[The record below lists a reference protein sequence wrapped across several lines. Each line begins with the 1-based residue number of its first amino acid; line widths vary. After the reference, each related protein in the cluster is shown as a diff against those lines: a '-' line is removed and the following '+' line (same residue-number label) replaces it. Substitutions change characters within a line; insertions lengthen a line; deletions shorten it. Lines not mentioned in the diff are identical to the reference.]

1 MSRRHPKP
9 SPKMVSSPASSELSS
24 FSASPSPPAESI
36 IPIKRS
42 ASTAFKTDGAADDD
56 ATEEAP
62 QSPESI
68 AVSDISSDTSG
79 SVPGT
84 PREDDEHGEQVTLCK
99 WEGCE
104 KDMGNMDDLVKHIH
118 DDHIGTRR
126 AKYACEWDDCTRKG
140 MAHASGYALKAHM
153 RSHTREKPFYCTL
166 PECDRSFTRSDALAK
181 HMRTVHETEALR
193 PSDPIPKSHP
203 NHPLNISAHLH
214 DHIDHD
220 KDGYS
225 SLSPSPQPPSDEDDD
240 ITASGAGLGAN
251 GVANGKEKRREDI
264 NYYGPEDGFDA
275 DESKLPPSELYRLL
289 RRKLLWA
296 QEEAAELEVEKRMLE
311 EKRRQAWV
319 KKEMLLE
326 KVIDTDMGPEDAKL
340 VKATDEEAPK

>member
-1 MSRRHPKP
+1 MTRRHTK
-9 SPKMVSSPASSELSS
+9 SKMASSPASSELSS

-36 IPIKRS
+36 LPIKRT
-42 ASTAFKTDGAADDD
+42 ASTAFKGESAVDDD

-62 QSPESI
+62 HSPESI
-68 AVSDISSDTSG
+68 AVSDVSSDTSG

-84 PREDDEHGEQVTLCK
+84 PREDDEHGEQVTVCR

-104 KDMGNMDDLVKHIH
+104 KDMGNMDDLVRHIH
-118 DDHIGTRR
+118 DEHIGTRR

-214 DHIDHD
+214 DHMEHGKEDE
-220 KDGYS
+220 YS
-225 SLSPSPQPPSDEDDD
+225 SLSPSPVPPSDEDDD
-240 ITASGAGLGAN
+240 AGTGSTGGQN
-251 GVANGKEKRREDI
+251 GIQNGKEKKPKEEV
-264 NYYGPEDGFDA
+264 NYYEPEDGFDI
-275 DESKLPPSELYRLL
+275 DESKLPPADLYRLL
-289 RRKLLWA
+289 RRKLAWA
-296 QEEAAELEVEKRMLE
+296 QEEAVELEAEKKMLE

-326 KVIDTDMGPEDAKL
+326 KVIENDLGEDAKH
-340 VKATDEEAPK
+340 VMAHDEEAR

>member
-1 MSRRHPKP
+1 MA
-9 SPKMVSSPASSELSS
+9 SSPASSELSS
-24 FSASPSPPAESI
+24 FSASPSPPPESV
-36 IPIKRS
+36 IPVKRS
-42 ASTAFKTDGAADDD
+42 ASTAFKGDGAQYDDV
-56 ATEEAP
+56 AEGASRAHEP
-62 QSPESI
+62 I

-84 PREDDEHGEQVTLCK
+84 PREDDEHGEQVTICR
-99 WEGCE
+99 WEGCD
-104 KDMGNMDDLVKHIH
+104 KDLGNMDDLVKHIH
-118 DDHIGTRR
+118 DEHIGTRR

-140 MAHASGYALKAHM
+140 MSHASGYALKAHM

-220 KDGYS
+220 KDDAYS
-225 SLSPSPQPPSDEDDD
+225 SLSPSPQPPSDEDED
-240 ITASGAGLGAN
+240 SGGGGSAAGGTN
-251 GVANGKEKRREDI
+251 GVAPNGKEKKPRDEV
-264 NYYGPEDGFDA
+264 NYYEPEDGFDP
-275 DESKLPPSELYRLL
+275 DEAKLPPAELYRLL
-289 RRKLLWA
+289 RRKLAWA
-296 QEEAAELEVEKRMLE
+296 QEDMTDLEADKKQLE

-326 KVIDTDMGPEDAKL
+326 KVIELDLGTDARHVVAM
-340 VKATDEEAPK
+340 DEEALR

>member
-1 MSRRHPKP
+1 MSRRHHRS
-9 SPKMVSSPASSELSS
+9 SPKMASSPASSELSS

-36 IPIKRS
+36 LPVKRTAS
-42 ASTAFKTDGAADDD
+42 AAFKDGADDD

-62 QSPESI
+62 NSPESI
-68 AVSDISSDTSG
+68 AISDISSDTSG

-84 PREDDEHGEQVTLCK
+84 PREDDEHGEQVTVCR

-118 DDHIGTRR
+118 DEHIGTRR

-214 DHIDHD
+214 DHIEHD
-220 KDGYS
+220 KDEYS
-225 SLSPSPQPPSDEDDD
+225 SSSPSPQPPDSDEEED
-240 ITASGAGLGAN
+240 GPN
-251 GVANGKEKRREDI
+251 GTLANGKEKKQKEDV
-264 NYYGPEDGFDA
+264 NYYEPEDGFDV
-275 DESKLPPSELYRLL
+275 DEAKLPPSELYRLL
-289 RRKLLWA
+289 RRKLAWA
-296 QEEAAELEVEKRMLE
+296 QEETAELEAEKKMLE

-326 KVIDTDMGPEDAKL
+326 KVLESELGDEAKAVTAL
-340 VKATDEEAPK
+340 DEEAPR

>member
-1 MSRRHPKP
+1 MA
-9 SPKMVSSPASSELSS
+9 SSPPSSELSS
-24 FSASPSPPAESI
+24 FSASPSPPADSI
-36 IPIKRS
+36 IPVKRS
-42 ASTAFKTDGAADDD
+42 ASTAFKGDGDGAADDD

-62 QSPESI
+62 RSPSSI

-84 PREDDEHGEQVTLCK
+84 PREDDEHGEQVTVCR
-99 WEGCE
+99 WEGCD
-104 KDMGNMDDLVKHIH
+104 KDLGNMDDLVKHIH
-118 DDHIGTRR
+118 DEHIGTRR

-140 MAHASGYALKAHM
+140 MSHASGYALKAHM

-203 NHPLNISAHLH
+203 NHPLNLSAHLH

-220 KDGYS
+220 KDDEYS
-225 SLSPSPQPPSDEDDD
+225 SLSPSPQPLSDEEDDGGG
-240 ITASGAGLGAN
+240 IGSNGLSGSS
-251 GVANGKEKRREDI
+251 KEKGAL
-264 NYYGPEDGFDA
+264 YYDPEDGFDP
-275 DESKLPPSELYRLL
+275 DEAKLPPTELYKLL
-289 RRKLLWA
+289 RRKLVWA
-296 QEEAAELEVEKRMLE
+296 QEETSLLETQKKKLE

-326 KVIDTDMGPEDAKL
+326 QVIGMQLGDAAKQA
-340 VKATDEEAPK
+340 VTGDVETPR

>member
-1 MSRRHPKP
+1 MTRRHTK
-9 SPKMVSSPASSELSS
+9 PKMASSPASSELSS

-36 IPIKRS
+36 LPVKRT
-42 ASTAFKTDGAADDD
+42 ASTAFKGDSAVDDD

-62 QSPESI
+62 HSPESI
-68 AVSDISSDTSG
+68 AVSDVSSDTSG

-84 PREDDEHGEQVTLCK
+84 PREDDEHGEQVTVCR

-104 KDMGNMDDLVKHIH
+104 KDMGNMDDLVRHIH
-118 DDHIGTRR
+118 DEHIGTRR

-214 DHIDHD
+214 DHIEHEKEDE
-220 KDGYS
+220 YS
-225 SLSPSPQPPSDEDDD
+225 SLSPSPVPPSDEDDD
-240 ITASGAGLGAN
+240 AGAAGAN
-251 GVANGKEKRREDI
+251 GVQNGKEKKPREEI
-264 NYYGPEDGFDA
+264 NYYDPEDGFDV
-275 DESKLPPSELYRLL
+275 DESKFPPSELYKLL
-289 RRKLLWA
+289 RRKLAWA
-296 QEEAAELEVEKRMLE
+296 QEEALELEAEKKMLE
-311 EKRRQAWV
+311 EKRRDAWV

-326 KVIDTDMGPEDAKL
+326 KVIENELGDDAKH
-340 VKATDEEAPK
+340 VTAHDDEAR

>member
-1 MSRRHPKP
+1 MA
-9 SPKMVSSPASSELSS
+9 SSPASSELSS

-36 IPIKRS
+36 LPVKRS
-42 ASTAFKTDGAADDD
+42 ASTAFKNDGAADDD

-62 QSPESI
+62 RSPESI

-84 PREDDEHGEQVTLCK
+84 PREDDEHGEQITVCR

-118 DDHIGTRR
+118 DEHIGTRR

-203 NHPLNISAHLH
+203 NHPLNLSAHLQ
-214 DHIDHD
+214 DHIDQD
-220 KDGYS
+220 KDDDDYS
-225 SLSPSPQPPSDEDDD
+225 SLSPSPQPPSEEDDD
-240 ITASGAGLGAN
+240 AGGSGVGPN
-251 GVANGKEKRREDI
+251 GMPNGKEKKPKEEV
-264 NYYGPEDGFDA
+264 NYYEPEDGFDP
-275 DESKLPPSELYRLL
+275 DEAKLSPSELYRLL
-289 RRKLLWA
+289 RRKLAWA
-296 QEEAAELEVEKRMLE
+296 QEEAAELEAEKKMLE

-326 KVIDTDMGPEDAKL
+326 QVIEVELGDDAKL
-340 VKATDEEAPK
+340 VKAADEEAPR